1 MIKEYKSLVGEYVI
15 EYRTKKHNKI
25 KVRSSDD
32 SQVFARKV
40 WPGGISVR
48 ETVIAIMLNRVNN
61 VTGYY
66 IVSQGGIHGTV
77 IDLRIILHVA
87 IQSLS
92 SSFILAH
99 NHPSGNLTPSDADIT
114 ITKKIVKAADYLEI
128 NVLDHIILTEDAYLS
143 FADEGLLT
151 N

>member
-15 EYRTKKHNKI
+15 EYRAKKHNKI

-66 IVSQGGIHGTV
+66 IVSQGGIHGTSV
-77 IDLRIILHVA
+77 
-87 IQSLS
+87 
-92 SSFILAH
+92 
-99 NHPSGNLTPSDADIT
+99 
-114 ITKKIVKAADYLEI
+114 
-128 NVLDHIILTEDAYLS
+128 
-143 FADEGLLT
+143 
-151 N
+151 